1 MMRPLTER
9 EGSMTQE
16 EAKEFYFDYYGY
28 GFHMS
33 REEPGRYSAFR
44 SLHLPGEVLKAWD
57 KELLEDLFRKMRSDP
72 DHAWIAHG
80 HILGILKRGNCD
92 VSAWASRLLD
102 EMESMDRTDA
112 KNRILITENMVGRNG
127 DLSDG
132 GAYLICRFTPFAGRM
147 DQVME
152 HLMRTVD
159 IYDGSLSEEKRGWEK
174 PAERCRRA
182 AENYRTAVRKWSTP
196 TQSTTI

>member
-1 MMRPLTER
+1 
-9 EGSMTQE
+9 
-16 EAKEFYFDYYGY
+16 
-28 GFHMS
+28 
-33 REEPGRYSAFR
+33 
-44 SLHLPGEVLKAWD
+44 
-57 KELLEDLFRKMRSDP
+57 
-72 DHAWIAHG
+72 
-80 HILGILKRGNCD
+80 
-92 VSAWASRLLD
+92 
-102 EMESMDRTDA
+102 MDRTDA

-196 TQSTTI
+196 THSSTL